1 MGRLIGTPGAGLP
14 AACAVAAAVGTA
26 AYLWLTQPLLATGAG
41 PLGRML
47 AAGGNIDTVHYLQLA
62 IIALLVSI
70 TFVLAGYR
78 LCRLTRLPGFQ
89 ALSWPDLG
97 VYYYTG
103 MALFLVVAPAIAMLS
118 GSARGSLLAVIAA
131 LVAISAYS
139 IWSEQLVNRTTR
151 SVAAHARTI
160 ALWSPVAAAVLCL
173 VHYVITQRGGGGT
186 GWFYADLATHVAT
199 VNTVPLVNRHYG
211 QSLLAS
217 LGLSI
222 VGVGGDRF
230 TYPQVALDTWLFLS
244 QVALAL
250 VFYRVLAALGV
261 GGRGRWAGTFILMF
275 GGTALSFVPHIVYD
289 HDYPFVFN
297 VYTDSLFGIAGWLVI
312 VCFLIERAG
321 IQASARRPMV
331 PASLAVPVLFVA
343 AFNATSELNI
353 LIVLLVVAS
362 VLVFQALPPRPA
374 QRIPAREVLI
384 VLFAFAAAAAIGS
397 VQGGVFAGRTASAA
411 RAEASPFWEATANA
425 DSARVSVSDPRW
437 WYLPHVVLGVPTGFG
452 NLPAPAAMMP
462 GAPRQRP
469 NLENPALIDSAA
481 SANARLVDRFQGL
494 TRPAI
499 YDLADPWYLVELR
512 VFQGVRVIGFPLLGL
527 LALGWMAAA
536 GTVSSAA
543 GFFSRLAIVSFALG
557 LGGVV
562 LANSPGGDAF
572 YWKWALTRILEPG
585 LCLAMIALVV
595 AADRLISGRPSPRA
609 QRLWWGVLALLMS
622 LSTLLRIL
630 VYPSLVG

>member
-1 MGRLIGTPGAGLP
+1 MS
-14 AACAVAAAVGTA
+14 AAVGTV

-62 IIALLVSI
+62 FIALAVSI

-78 LCRLTRLPGFQ
+78 LCRLTHLAHGQ

-103 MALFLVVAPAIAMLS
+103 MALFLVIAPAVAMLS
-118 GSARGSLLAVIAA
+118 GSARGSLLGVVAA
-131 LVAISAYS
+131 LAAVSAHTV
-139 IWSEQLVNRTTR
+139 WREQIVSRITK
-151 SVAAHARTI
+151 SVADSARAI
-160 ALWSPVAAAVLCL
+160 ALWSPVAAALLCL

-199 VNTVPLVNRHYG
+199 ANTLPLVNRHYG
-211 QSLLAS
+211 QSILAS
-217 LGLSI
+217 LGLSV

-244 QVALAL
+244 QAALAL

-261 GGRGRWAGTFILMF
+261 GGRGRSAGTFILMF

-297 VYTDSLFGIAGWLVI
+297 VYTDALFGIAGWLII
-312 VCFLIERAG
+312 VLFLVERAG
-321 IQASARRPMV
+321 LESPARRPMV
-331 PASLAVPVLFVA
+331 LASLAVPALIVA

-362 VLVFQALPPRPA
+362 VLVFQALPPQMARRLPA
-374 QRIPAREVLI
+374 SEVLI
-384 VLFAFAAAAAIGS
+384 VLLALAAAAAIGS
-397 VQGGVFAGRTASAA
+397 VQGGVFAGRTASAE
-411 RAEASPFWEATANA
+411 RAAASPFWEATANA
-425 DSARVSVSDPRW
+425 DSARVSISDPRW

-462 GAPRQRP
+462 GPPRQRP

-499 YDLADPWYLVELR
+499 YDVADPWYLVELR
-512 VFQGVRVIGFPLLGL
+512 VFQGVRVIWFPLLGL
-527 LALGWMAAA
+527 LALGWLAASGA
-536 GTVSSAA
+536 VSIAA
-543 GFFSRLAIVSFALG
+543 GFFARVAVVSFALG

-572 YWKWALTRILEPG
+572 YWKWALTRVLEPG
-585 LCLAMIALVV
+585 LCMAMIALVV
-595 AADRLISGRPSPRA
+595 AADYLIARRPSPRT
-609 QRLWWGVLALLMS
+609 QRLLWGALALLMS

>member
-1 MGRLIGTPGAGLP
+1 MGRLSGRLGAWLP
-14 AACAVAAAVGTA
+14 AACAAATAVGTV

-47 AAGGNIDTVHYLQLA
+47 AAGGNLDTVQYLQLA
-62 IIALLVSI
+62 IIALLVSV

-78 LCRLTRLPGFQ
+78 LCRLTHLPGFQ
-89 ALSWPDLG
+89 SLSWPDLG
-97 VYYYTG
+97 VYYYAG
-103 MALFLVVAPAIAMLS
+103 MALFLVIGSAIAMLS
-118 GSARGSLLAVIAA
+118 GSARGSLFAVIAA
-131 LVAISAYS
+131 LVAASAHT
-139 IWSEQLVNRTTR
+139 IWREHLLSRTTR
-151 SVAAHARTI
+151 SIASHARMI

-297 VYTDSLFGIAGWLVI
+297 LYTDSLFGIAGWLI
-312 VCFLIERAG
+312 IILFLIDRARP
-321 IQASARRPMV
+321 APAARRPMAL
-331 PASLAVPVLFVA
+331 ASLAVPALIVA
-343 AFNATSELNI
+343 TFNATAELNI

-362 VLVFQALPPRPA
+362 VLVLNVVAARA
-374 QRIPAREVLI
+374 DRRIPATEVA
-384 VLFAFAAAAAIGS
+384 VLLVAFAVAAASGS
-397 VQGGVFAGRTASAA
+397 LQGGVFAGRTTSAA
-411 RAEASPFWEATANA
+411 RAAASPFWESTANA
-425 DSARVSVSDPRW
+425 DSARVSISDSRW

-462 GAPRQRP
+462 GPPRQRP
-469 NLENPALIDSAA
+469 NLENPALLDSAG
-481 SANARLVDRFQGL
+481 SANARLLERFQGL
-494 TRPAI
+494 TKPAV
-499 YDLADPWYLVELR
+499 YDFADPWYLVELR
-512 VFQGVRVIGFPLLGL
+512 VSQAVRVLWFPLLGL
-527 LALGWMAAA
+527 SVLGWL
-536 GTVSSAA
+536 SAA
-543 GFFSRLAIVSFALG
+543 GAVSAVAGFFWRVATVSFALG
-557 LGGVV
+557 VGGVV

-572 YWKWALTRILEPG
+572 YWKWALTRVLEPG
-585 LCLAMIALVV
+585 LCLAMIALIV
-595 AADRLISGRPSPRA
+595 AADHVVSRRQSPAA
-609 QRLWWGVLALLMS
+609 QRLLWGALALLMTA
-622 LSTLLRIL
+622 STLLRIL
-630 VYPSLVG
+630 GYPSLVG